1 VNVREVYP
9 DHHFRLPPRRR
20 GSVDAL
26 VILLHGVGSSA
37 HAMKPAADEISLG
50 LGHAAVVTLNG
61 IEPFDLRRSGFQW
74 FSVAGVTDANRA
86 RRVAEALPRVEAIE
100 SECAR
105 ANVSRER
112 TAVVGFSQGAIM
124 ALHLAASL
132 QRPPTAI
139 VSWAGRIAP
148 PQQVLGRLS
157 PATKIPFPAAALG
170 ARNSLLS
177 CSRAV
182 PARALIPHGHWRLAR
197 THHAPGLD
205 RIPLSYDLNSI
216 PSNERALVEARRG
229 LLKDGNPERRCVS
242 KATIWLAMFPELRE
256 HL

>member
-61 IEPFDLRRSGFQW
+61 IEPFDLRGSGFQW

-86 RRVAEALPRVEAIE
+86 RRVAEALPRVEAMIE

-132 QRPPTAI
+132 QRPPTGI

-148 PQQVLGRLS
+148 PLQYTHNTRASILLS
-157 PATKIPFPAAALG
+157 HGLSGTVIPASELELAATKLRAIG
-170 ARNSLLS
+170 
-177 CSRAV
+177 CSV
-182 PARALIPHGHWRLAR
+182 
-197 THHAPGLD
+197 
-205 RIPLSYDLNSI
+205 
-216 PSNERALVEARRG
+216 
-229 LLKDGNPERRCVS
+229 
-242 KATIWLAMFPELRE
+242 
-256 HL
+256 

>member
-1 VNVREVYP
+1 
-9 DHHFRLPPRRR
+9 
-20 GSVDAL
+20 L

-61 IEPFDLRRSGFQW
+61 IEPFDLRGSGFQW

-86 RRVAEALPRVEAIE
+86 RRVAEALPRVEAMIE

-157 PATKIPFPAAALG
+157 PTTKSRSRQRLGDTTVQPKNVVFPTNK
-170 ARNSLLS
+170 RLLD
-177 CSRAV
+177 
-182 PARALIPHGHWRLAR
+182 G
-197 THHAPGLD
+197 
-205 RIPLSYDLNSI
+205 
-216 PSNERALVEARRG
+216 RRG
-229 LLKDGNPERRCVS
+229 GVRSVHES
-242 KATIWLAMFPELRE
+242 ELTKNAGRWRPFGSPADRS
-256 HL
+256 

>member
-1 VNVREVYP
+1 
-9 DHHFRLPPRRR
+9 
-20 GSVDAL
+20 L

-61 IEPFDLRRSGFQW
+61 IDPFDLRGSGFQW

-86 RRVAEALPRVEAIE
+86 RRVAEALPRVEAMIE

-157 PATKIPFPAAALG
+157 PTTKIPFPAAPG
-170 ARNSLLS
+170 RTSGK
-177 CSRAV
+177 CQDV
-182 PARALIPHGHWRLAR
+182 PAPQLTFAAETMGADAGLHTDQVRRQIGEPRFHLA
-197 THHAPGLD
+197 A
-205 RIPLSYDLNSI
+205 
-216 PSNERALVEARRG
+216 
-229 LLKDGNPERRCVS
+229 
-242 KATIWLAMFPELRE
+242 
-256 HL
+256 